1 MEIKTIYIINC
12 FSTIIIGW
20 CAYLWL
26 DHQALW
32 LYSILMIFDYI
43 TWIIKW
49 IIQKDLKSKTAIY
62 GLISKIFILFVIFSI
77 WITGKILGFWMSG
90 ILSGLLW
97 AFALAELYS
106 IVGNAYEIHTRK
118 KFTEFDALTF
128 SFSFILW
135 KVKENI
141 EKIDRN
147 FKK

>member
-118 KFTEFDALTF
+118 KFTEFDALSF
-128 SFSFILW
+128 IFSFILW
-135 KVKENI
+135 KVKKKI
-141 EKIDRN
+141 EKNDRN